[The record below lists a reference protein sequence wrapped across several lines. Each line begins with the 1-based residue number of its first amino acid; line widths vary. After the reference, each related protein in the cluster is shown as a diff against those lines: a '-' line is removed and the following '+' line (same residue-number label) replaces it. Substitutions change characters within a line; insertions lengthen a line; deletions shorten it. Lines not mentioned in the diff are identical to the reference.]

1 MGRPQSDLSAACQPV
16 RNKGICGALPWP
28 IADEYLAPSGRI
40 LFTVETI
47 MDGVPIK
54 LEEGKNRAGMM
65 GLIRELLRPYRG
77 SLVLIL
83 VAMLVQSTMTLA
95 APWPLKI
102 ILDNVVVGKKL
113 DPWAARLLG
122 PLLAHGHRVHLA
134 MVAAL
139 AVVIIAILNATA
151 SYVANYF
158 TESVGQW
165 VANDL
170 RMRTY
175 HHLQYLSLR
184 YYDTHQSGV
193 LLSTITA
200 DVLTIQNFA
209 SSATLGIVVD
219 MFTILGML
227 VVMLCL
233 NWDFT
238 LVAVAVTP
246 LLLLLASRFKKAVK
260 KSTHEVRKQQSN
272 IVSVVQQDLESIR
285 VVTAFGRQELEQAML
300 ETVSHATVAAA
311 LKARQVKALLSPIV
325 TVIVSLCIA
334 FVLWR
339 GSLLILAGGMTAG
352 ELTVFLSYL
361 ASFFKPVKDLASMNN
376 SIAMTAVAVERIRT
390 ILDADTILPEKPD
403 GSEQAIRGD
412 IVFDHVAFAYDE
424 SCPVL
429 RDVCFTVKAGQMVGV
444 VGPTGGGKS
453 TIMSLIPRFYD
464 PDAGRIQVDGLDVRD
479 FRLQALRD
487 QIGYVLQETVLF
499 RGTVRDNI
507 AYGRAGAT
515 DEEIIEAAKLAN
527 ADEFI
532 ARMPDG
538 YQTLVGD
545 RGDTLSGG
553 QRQRIGIAR
562 AIIRNNPILILD
574 EPTAALDTESER
586 LVIEALQ
593 RLMKGRTVLTIA
605 HRLSTI
611 RDADKIIVLKGGV
624 VAEQGTHDELLA
636 MGGTYAELYSVQFD
650 TTPAKAAP

>member
-1 MGRPQSDLSAACQPV
+1 
-16 RNKGICGALPWP
+16 
-28 IADEYLAPSGRI
+28 
-40 LFTVETI
+40 
-47 MDGVPIK
+47 MDGVATPQEDDNK
-54 LEEGKNRAGMM
+54 GPGMM

-77 SLVLIL
+77 SLVIIL
-83 VAMLVQSTMTLA
+83 TAMIVQSAMTLA

-102 ILDNVVVGKKL
+102 ILDNVILGRKL
-113 DPWAARLLG
+113 TPWMDGWLRPMLT
-122 PLLAHGHRVHLA
+122 HGHRVHLA
-134 MVAAL
+134 VLAAVAVVLIALFNAL
-139 AVVIIAILNATA
+139 A
-151 SYVANYF
+151 SYLANYF

-219 MFTILGML
+219 MITILGML
-227 VVMLCL
+227 VIMFCM

-238 LVAVAVTP
+238 LIAVAVTP
-246 LLLLLASRFKKAVK
+246 LMLLLASRFKKAVK

-272 IVSVVQQDLESIR
+272 IVAVVQQDLESIR
-285 VVTAFGRQELEQAML
+285 VVTAFGRQELEQEAL
-300 ETVSHATVAAA
+300 QAVSHATVAAA
-311 LKARQVKALLSPIV
+311 LKARQVKALLSPLVSIIV
-325 TVIVSLCIA
+325 ACCVG

-339 GSLLILAGGMTAG
+339 GSLLILAGWMTAG

-361 ASFFKPVKDLASMNN
+361 GSFFKPVKDLASMNN
-376 SIAMTAVAVERIRT
+376 SIAQTAVAVERIRT
-390 ILDADTILPEKPD
+390 ILDADAILPEKPD
-403 GSEQAIRGD
+403 AREQTIRGE

-424 SCPVL
+424 SNPVL
-429 RDVCFTVKAGQMVGV
+429 RDVSFTVKPGQMIGV

-464 PDAGRIQVDGLDVRD
+464 PSAGKILVDSIDVRD
-479 FRLQALRD
+479 YRLQALRN

-532 ARMPDG
+532 TRMPNG
-538 YQTLVGD
+538 YQSFVGD

-586 LVIEALQ
+586 LVIEALE

-624 VAEQGTHDELLA
+624 VAEQGTHDQLLA

-650 TTPAKAAP
+650 TSQKSFV

>member
-1 MGRPQSDLSAACQPV
+1 
-16 RNKGICGALPWP
+16 
-28 IADEYLAPSGRI
+28 
-40 LFTVETI
+40 
-47 MDGVPIK
+47 
-54 LEEGKNRAGMM
+54 MM
-65 GLIRELLRPYRG
+65 PLIRGLLRPYRG
-77 SLVLIL
+77 SLAIIL

-102 ILDNVVVGKKL
+102 IIDNVVVGRKL
-113 DPWAARLLG
+113 DPWLPHLLK
-122 PLLAHGHRVHLA
+122 PLLVPGHRSHLA
-134 MVAAL
+134 EISAL
-139 AVVIIAILNATA
+139 AVIVIAILNAA
-151 SYVANYF
+151 SSYLANYL

-209 SSATLGIVVD
+209 SSATLGIAVD
-219 MFTILGML
+219 MFTIVGMI
-227 VVMLCL
+227 VVMFCM

-238 LVAVAVTP
+238 LIAVGVTP

-285 VVTAFGRQELEQAML
+285 VVTAFGRQELEQQTL
-300 ETVSHATVAAA
+300 EAVSHATVAAA
-311 LKARQVKALLSPIV
+311 LKARQVKSLLSPIV
-325 TVIVSLCIA
+325 SIIVSFCVA

-339 GSLLILAGGMTAG
+339 GSLLILSGGMTAG

-361 ASFFKPVKDLASMNN
+361 GSFFKPVKDLASMNN
-376 SIAMTAVAVERIRT
+376 SIAQTAVAVERIRT
-390 ILDADTILPEKPD
+390 ILDADAILPEKPD
-403 GSEQAIRGD
+403 AREQPIRGE

-429 RDVCFTVKAGQMVGV
+429 RDVSFAVKPGQMIGV

-464 PDAGRIQVDGLDVRD
+464 PNAGKVLVDGIDVRD
-479 FRLQALRD
+479 YRLQALRN

-507 AYGRAGAT
+507 AYGRVGAT
-515 DEEIIEAAKLAN
+515 DEEIVEAAKLAN

-532 ARMPDG
+532 SRMPNG

-574 EPTAALDTESER
+574 EPTAALDTELGR
-586 LVIEALQ
+586 PVIQALE

-605 HRLSTI
+605 HRLSPI

-624 VAEQGTHDELLA
+624 VAEQGTHDQLLA
-636 MGGTYAELYSVQFD
+636 MGGTYAQLYNIQFD
-650 TTPAKAAP
+650 TTAAKAAP

>member
-1 MGRPQSDLSAACQPV
+1 M
-16 RNKGICGALPWP
+16 
-28 IADEYLAPSGRI
+28 
-40 LFTVETI
+40 VETS
-47 MDGVPIK
+47 MDGVALK
-54 LEEGKNRAGMM
+54 EEDDQERRGMM

-77 SLVLIL
+77 SLAIIL
-83 VAMLVQSTMTLA
+83 AAMVVQSVMTLA

-102 ILDNVVVGKKL
+102 VLDNVIVGRKL
-113 DPWAARLLG
+113 EPWMAALLR
-122 PLLAHGHRVHLA
+122 PVLTNGHRVHLA
-134 MVAAL
+134 MLAAL
-139 AVVIIAILNATA
+139 AVVCIAIFNAAA
-151 SYVANYF
+151 SYLANYY

-219 MFTILGML
+219 MITILGML
-227 VVMLCL
+227 VIMFCL

-238 LVAVAVTP
+238 LIAVAVTP
-246 LLLLLASRFKKAVK
+246 LMLLLASRFKKAVK

-272 IVSVVQQDLESIR
+272 IVAVVQQDLESIR
-285 VVTAFGRQELEQAML
+285 VVTAFGRQELEQQAL

-325 TVIVSLCIA
+325 SIIVAFCIG

-339 GSLLILAGGMTAG
+339 GSLLILAGWMTAG

-376 SIAMTAVAVERIRT
+376 SIAQTAVAVERIRT
-390 ILDADTILPEKPD
+390 ILDADAVLPEKPD
-403 GSEQAIRGD
+403 AREQPVRGE

-429 RDVCFTVKAGQMVGV
+429 RDVTFTVKPGQMIGV

-464 PDAGRIQVDGLDVRD
+464 PSAGRVLVDGIDVRD
-479 FRLQALRD
+479 YRLQPLRN

-499 RGTVRDNI
+499 RGSVRDNI
-507 AYGRAGAT
+507 AYGREGAT
-515 DEEIIEAAKLAN
+515 EEEIVEAAKLAN

-532 ARMPDG
+532 SRMPDG
-538 YQTLVGD
+538 YQTFVGD

-586 LVIEALQ
+586 LVIEALE

-624 VAEQGTHDELLA
+624 VAEQGTHEQLLA
-636 MGGTYAELYSVQFD
+636 LGGTYAELYSVQFD
-650 TTPAKAAP
+650 TAQKSTV

>member
-1 MGRPQSDLSAACQPV
+1 MP
-16 RNKGICGALPWP
+16 
-28 IADEYLAPSGRI
+28 
-40 LFTVETI
+40 
-47 MDGVPIK
+47 
-54 LEEGKNRAGMM
+54 
-65 GLIRELLRPYRG
+65 LIRELLRPYR
-77 SLVLIL
+77 LTLFML
-83 VAMLVQSTMTLA
+83 LAAMLLQSLMTLA

-102 ILDNVVVGKKL
+102 IIDNVVVGRKL
-113 DPWAARLLG
+113 EPWLASLIR

-134 MVAAL
+134 EAAAL
-139 AVVIIAILNATA
+139 AVVIIAILNAA
-151 SYVANYF
+151 GSYLTNYL
-158 TESVGQW
+158 TESIGQW

-184 YYDTHQSGV
+184 YYDTHQSGI

-209 SSATLGIVVD
+209 SSATLGILID

-227 VVMLCL
+227 VVMFFL

-238 LVAVAVTP
+238 LIAVAITP
-246 LLLLLASRFKKAVK
+246 LLLLLATRFKRAVK
-260 KSTHEVRKQQSN
+260 ASTHEVRKQQSN

-285 VVTAFGRQELEQAML
+285 VVTAFGRQELEQRELA
-300 ETVSHATVAAA
+300 TVSAATVAAA
-311 LKARQVKALLSPIV
+311 LKARRVKSALSPIV
-325 TVIVSLCIA
+325 SVIVSFCVA

-339 GSLLILAGGMTAG
+339 GALLILSGGMTAG

-376 SIAMTAVAVERIRT
+376 SIAQTAVAVERIRM
-390 ILDADTILPEKPD
+390 ILDADAVLPEKPNPVD
-403 GSEQAIRGD
+403 KQIKGD
-412 IVFDHVAFAYDE
+412 IAFEHVAFSYDP
-424 SCPVL
+424 SFPVL
-429 RDVCFTVKAGQMVGV
+429 CDVSFQVKPGQMVGV

-464 PDAGRIQVDGLDVRD
+464 PSAGQVLIDGTDVRD
-479 FRLQALRD
+479 YSLQSLRN

-507 AYGRAGAT
+507 AYGREGAT
-515 DEEIIEAAKLAN
+515 DEEIIRAAKLAN

-532 ARMPDG
+532 SRMPNG
-538 YQTLVGD
+538 YQSFVGD

-574 EPTAALDTESER
+574 DPP
-586 LVIEALQ
+586 
-593 RLMKGRTVLTIA
+593 
-605 HRLSTI
+605 RLSTLN
-611 RDADKIIVLKGGV
+611 RKDLSSKRWNG
-624 VAEQGTHDELLA
+624 
-636 MGGTYAELYSVQFD
+636 
-650 TTPAKAAP
+650 

>member
-1 MGRPQSDLSAACQPV
+1 MV
-16 RNKGICGALPWP
+16 
-28 IADEYLAPSGRI
+28 
-40 LFTVETI
+40 
-47 MDGVPIK
+47 DGPM
-54 LEEGKNRAGMM
+54 EQGDTGKAQDAQGMM
-65 GLIRELLRPYRG
+65 PLIRELLRPYRG
-77 SLVLIL
+77 SLAMIL
-83 VAMLVQSTMTLA
+83 VAMLVQSLMTLS

-102 ILDNVVVGKKL
+102 IIDNVVVGRKL
-113 DPWAARLLG
+113 DPWLAHLLK
-122 PLLAHGHRVHLA
+122 PLLVHGHRSHLA
-134 MVAAL
+134 EIAAL
-139 AVVIIAILNATA
+139 AVIVIAILNAA
-151 SYVANYF
+151 SSYLANYL

-209 SSATLGIVVD
+209 SSATLGILVD

-227 VVMLCL
+227 VVMFFL

-238 LVAVAVTP
+238 LVAVAITP

-260 KSTHEVRKQQSN
+260 ASTHEVRKQQSN
-272 IVSVVQQDLESIR
+272 IVAVVQQDLESIR
-285 VVTAFGRQELEQAML
+285 VVTAFGRQELEQQAL
-300 ETVSHATVAAA
+300 AAVSQATVAAA

-325 TVIVSLCIA
+325 SIIVSFCVA

-339 GSLLILAGGMTAG
+339 GSLLILSGGMTAG

-361 ASFFKPVKDLASMNN
+361 GSFFKPVKDLASMNN
-376 SIAMTAVAVERIRT
+376 SIAQTAVAVERIRT
-390 ILDADTILPEKPD
+390 ILDADAILPEKP
-403 GSEQAIRGD
+403 GAEEKKIQGEIT
-412 IVFDHVAFAYDE
+412 FDHVAFAYNA

-429 RDVCFTVKAGQMVGV
+429 RDVSFEVRSGQMVGV

-464 PDAGRIQVDGLDVRD
+464 PSAGKVLVDGIDVRD
-479 FRLQALRD
+479 YRLQALRD

-507 AYGRAGAT
+507 AYGREGAT
-515 DEEIIEAAKLAN
+515 EEEIVEAAKLAN

-532 ARMPDG
+532 SRMPDG
-538 YQTLVGD
+538 YQTFVGD

-586 LVIEALQ
+586 LVIEALE

-624 VAEQGTHDELLA
+624 VAEQGTHDQLLA
-636 MGGTYAELYSVQFD
+636 LGGTYAELYSVQFD
-650 TTPAKAAP
+650 TTAAKAAP

>member
-1 MGRPQSDLSAACQPV
+1 V
-16 RNKGICGALPWP
+16 
-28 IADEYLAPSGRI
+28 
-40 LFTVETI
+40 VETS
-47 MDGVPIK
+47 MDGVAIK
-54 LEEGKNRAGMM
+54 QEDDQERRGMM

-77 SLVLIL
+77 SLAIIL
-83 VAMLVQSTMTLA
+83 AAMIVQSAMTLA

-102 ILDNVVVGKKL
+102 ILDNVILGRKL
-113 DPWAARLLG
+113 TPWMAAWLRPELT
-122 PLLAHGHRVHLA
+122 HGHRVHLA
-134 MVAAL
+134 MMAAF
-139 AVVIIAILNATA
+139 AVVLIAILNAAA

-219 MFTILGML
+219 LITILGML
-227 VVMLCL
+227 VIMFFM

-238 LVAVAVTP
+238 LIAVAVTP
-246 LLLLLASRFKKAVK
+246 LMLLLASRFKKAVK
-260 KSTHEVRKQQSN
+260 KSTREVRKQQSN
-272 IVSVVQQDLESIR
+272 IVAVVQQDLESIR
-285 VVTAFGRQELEQAML
+285 VVKAFGRQELEQEELQA
-300 ETVSHATVAAA
+300 VSHATVAAA
-311 LKARQVKALLSPIV
+311 LKARQVKALLSPLVSIIV
-325 TVIVSLCIA
+325 AFCIG

-339 GSLLILAGGMTAG
+339 GSLLILAGWMTAG

-361 ASFFKPVKDLASMNN
+361 GSFFKPVKDLASMNN
-376 SIAMTAVAVERIRT
+376 SIAQTAVAVERVRT
-390 ILDADTILPEKPD
+390 ILDADAILPEKPNAL
-403 GSEQAIRGD
+403 EQPIRGE
-412 IVFDHVAFAYDE
+412 IAFDHVAFAYDE

-429 RDVCFTVKAGQMVGV
+429 RDVSFTVKPGQMIGV

-464 PDAGRIQVDGLDVRD
+464 PSGGKVLVDGIDVRD
-479 FRLQALRD
+479 YRLQSLRN

-507 AYGRAGAT
+507 AYGRVGAT
-515 DEEIIEAAKLAN
+515 DEEIVEAAKLAN

-532 ARMPDG
+532 SRMPNG
-538 YQTLVGD
+538 YQSLVGD

-562 AIIRNNPILILD
+562 AIIRNNPVLILD

-586 LVIEALQ
+586 LVIEALE

-624 VAEQGTHDELLA
+624 VAEQGSHDQLLA
-636 MGGTYAELYSVQFD
+636 LGGTYAELYSVQFD
-650 TTPAKAAP
+650 TAQKSTV

>member
-1 MGRPQSDLSAACQPV
+1 
-16 RNKGICGALPWP
+16 
-28 IADEYLAPSGRI
+28 
-40 LFTVETI
+40 
-47 MDGVPIK
+47 MDGVAIQQ
-54 LEEGKNRAGMM
+54 EDNENHQGMM
-65 GLIRELLRPYRG
+65 VLIRELLRPYRR
-77 SLVLIL
+77 SLAIIL
-83 VAMLVQSTMTLA
+83 AAMVVQSTATLA

-102 ILDNVVVGKKL
+102 VLDNVILGRKL
-113 DPWAARLLG
+113 NPWMARWLN
-122 PLLAHGHRVHLA
+122 PLLAHGHREHLA
-134 MVAAL
+134 MTAAFAVVVIAVLNAL
-139 AVVIIAILNATA
+139 A
-151 SYVANYF
+151 SYLANYY

-219 MFTILGML
+219 MITILGML
-227 VVMLCL
+227 VIMFCM

-238 LVAVAVTP
+238 LIAVAVTP
-246 LLLLLASRFKKAVK
+246 LMLLLASRFKKAVK

-272 IVSVVQQDLESIR
+272 IVAVVQQDLESIR
-285 VVTAFGRQELEQAML
+285 VVTAFGRQELEQEAL
-300 ETVSHATVAAA
+300 QAVSHATVAAA
-311 LKARQVKALLSPIV
+311 LKARQVKALLSPL
-325 TVIVSLCIA
+325 VSILVAFCVG

-339 GSLLILAGGMTAG
+339 GSLLILAGWMTAG

-376 SIAMTAVAVERIRT
+376 SIAQTAVAVERIRT
-390 ILDADTILPEKPD
+390 ILDADAILPEKQNAQEKP
-403 GSEQAIRGD
+403 IRGE

-429 RDVCFTVKAGQMVGV
+429 RDVSFTVNPGQMIGV

-464 PDAGRIQVDGLDVRD
+464 PSAGKVLVDGIDVRD
-479 FRLQALRD
+479 YRLQVLRN

-499 RGTVRDNI
+499 RGSVRDNI

-515 DEEIIEAAKLAN
+515 EEEIVEAAKLAN

-532 ARMPDG
+532 SRMPNG
-538 YQTLVGD
+538 YQTFVGD

-586 LVIEALQ
+586 LVIEALE

-624 VAEQGTHDELLA
+624 VAEQGTHDQLLA

-650 TTPAKAAP
+650 TTAAKAAP